1 MQLGIQQLSD
11 AVGIGVDTLRVWERR
26 YGLPCPTRDGRGRR
40 QYDATQV
47 ELLRQVRQL
56 QLAGWRPQRIFAL
69 NASERADQLRQLQ
82 PDTAVEA
89 SADWLSLP
97 VAQLQTQLRAQLN
110 QLGIEAF
117 VVRSALPLLAQMDAG
132 WCSGRLTIAQE
143 HLLSDTLSAVLQDWM
158 AGQPASTTADLA
170 PTRCLFATL
179 NGERHRLALLL
190 AAALLRSRGL
200 DGLLLQEPLPVNE
213 VAPLV
218 ASLELS
224 AVALSFSSHY
234 SARQALADL
243 QLLRRQLPTRVR
255 LIAGGQA
262 LASVARLPGVLLCH
276 DLRQCAPLYRR
287 LGLETAPVMIP

>member
-89 SADWLSLP
+89 SVDWLSLP

-117 VVRSALPLLAQMDAG
+117 VTRSALPLLAQMDAG

-158 AGQPASTTADLA
+158 AGQTTSAAPDLA
-170 PTRCLFATL
+170 PVRCLFTTL

-234 SARQALADL
+234 NARQALADL

-262 LASVARLPGVLLCH
+262 LASVTRLPGVLLCH
-276 DLRQCAPLYRR
+276 DLRQCTPLYRR
-287 LGLETAPVMIP
+287 LGLDAAPVMIP

>member
-89 SADWLSLP
+89 SVDWLSLP

-117 VVRSALPLLAQMDAG
+117 VTRSALPLLAQMDAG
-132 WCSGRLTIAQE
+132 WCSGCLTIAQE
-143 HLLSDTLSAVLQDWM
+143 HLLSDALSAVLQDWM
-158 AGQPASTTADLA
+158 AGQTTSAAPDLA
-170 PTRCLFATL
+170 PVRCLFTTL

-234 SARQALADL
+234 NARQALADL

-276 DLRQCAPLYRR
+276 DLRQCTPLYRR
-287 LGLETAPVMIP
+287 LGLDAAPVMIP

>member
-158 AGQPASTTADLA
+158 AGQTPSAAPDLA
-170 PTRCLFATL
+170 PARCLFATL

-200 DGLLLQEPLPVNE
+200 NGLLLQEPLPVSE

>member
-89 SADWLSLP
+89 SVDWLSLP

-117 VVRSALPLLAQMDAG
+117 VTRSALPLLAQMDAG

-158 AGQPASTTADLA
+158 AGQTTSAAPDLA
-170 PTRCLFATL
+170 PARCLFATL

-200 DGLLLQEPLPVNE
+200 DGLLLQEPLPVGE

-234 SARQALADL
+234 NARQALADL

-276 DLRQCAPLYRR
+276 DLRQCTPLYRR
-287 LGLETAPVMIP
+287 LGLDAAPVMIP

>member
-1 MQLGIQQLSD
+1 VQLGIQQLSD

-158 AGQPASTTADLA
+158 AGQTPSAAPDLA

-200 DGLLLQEPLPVNE
+200 NGLLLQEPLPVSE

-276 DLRQCAPLYRR
+276 DLRQCTPLYRR
-287 LGLETAPVMIP
+287 LGLDAAPVMIP

>member
-117 VVRSALPLLAQMDAG
+117 VVRSALPLLTQMDAG

-143 HLLSDTLSAVLQDWM
+143 HLLSDALSAVLQDWM

-200 DGLLLQEPLPVNE
+200 DGLLLQEPLPVSE

>member
-1 MQLGIQQLSD
+1 VQLGIQQLSD

-110 QLGIEAF
+110 QLDIEAF

-158 AGQPASTTADLA
+158 AGQTPSAAPDLA
-170 PTRCLFATL
+170 PARCLFATL

-200 DGLLLQEPLPVNE
+200 NGLLLQEPLPVSE

-276 DLRQCAPLYRR
+276 DLRQCAPLCRR